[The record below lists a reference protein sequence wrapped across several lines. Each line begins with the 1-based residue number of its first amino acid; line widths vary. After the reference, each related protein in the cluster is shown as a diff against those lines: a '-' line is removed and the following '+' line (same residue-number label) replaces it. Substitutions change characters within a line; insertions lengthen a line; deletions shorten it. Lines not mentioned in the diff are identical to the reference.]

1 MKGLG
6 IMYCPSCAKEIPEDS
21 RFCLGCGKSIHVVA
35 GVAPPETTRT
45 PQRDSPARTRSA
57 LILLSVLI
65 VLAVLAVFNESSRA
79 VPPADS
85 PSSSRFFKTSVAK
98 VEKLASGQIVVRAG
112 SIWFTRFTV
121 NTSTMSNVRV
131 VGRFT
136 AAGAF
141 GNDIAEILTD
151 EDDFENWKNGHPA
164 RALYSTGPTTVS
176 NINAAITAPGTYYL
190 AFSNKFSLLMERNVS
205 AEIELHYTVME

>member
-1 MKGLG
+1 
-6 IMYCPSCAKEIPEDS
+6 MYCPSCAKEIPEES
-21 RFCLGCGKSIHVVA
+21 RFCLGCGKTIHVVA
-35 GVAPPETTRT
+35 GGAQPEKPTSASR
-45 PQRDSPARTRSA
+45 RASPARTRNA
-57 LILLSVLI
+57 LIVLSVLLG
-65 VLAVLAVFNESSRA
+65 LAALAVFNEASRGTA
-79 VPPADS
+79 ADS
-85 PSSSRFFKTSVAK
+85 PSSPHLFKTSVAK
-98 VEKLASGQIVVRAG
+98 VDKLASGQIVVRAG

-121 NTSTMSNVRV
+121 DTSTMSNVRV

-141 GNDIAEILTD
+141 GNDIAAILTD

-205 AEIELHYTVME
+205 AEVELHYTVRE